1 MDYQKLADLLF
12 PNIPTREE
20 IEERYPKRNRKEGEA
35 VTRFAPSPTGFVH
48 IGNFMSCLIDY
59 VLAKTTKGIFYLRN
73 EDTDKTREVD
83 TAVEKIMELLNTY
96 DILPDEYQ
104 YKGETKGEYGPYI
117 QSERQEIYQA
127 FIKDLIKKGR
137 AYPCFCTKEELNETR
152 EIQEVNKERI
162 GYFGSYAKC
171 RDLTLEEIEEK
182 IKAGIPYVIRFRSL
196 GDYNKRFVF
205 EDLVRGNIEF
215 PENDQDAII
224 MKSDVALPTY
234 HFAHAVDDY
243 LMQTTHVVR
252 GEEWLSSVPLHIE
265 LFEALGAIPPKYI
278 HNPLILKK
286 DGERVRKISKRKDP
300 EASMS
305 FYEEMGYPTYSVI
318 EALMTIIN
326 SNYEEWHTENPDKT
340 FLDFPFSP
348 KKMSTSGAFFDLEK
362 LDNIS
367 KEYFAKLTAEE
378 IYEGL
383 LEYTQKYDPEFF
395 EIIEKNKDYTISILN
410 IERNTEKPRKD
421 IAKYKDI
428 KELFWYMYEEYFYQG
443 NPYKNITENYKLDGI
458 SEYFEECYNKEDNE
472 EKWFNTLK
480 EFAEK
485 YKYTAS
491 RKDYKANPENYNGTI
506 AKFCE
511 IIRVI
516 ITTSNMSPNL
526 YDLLQ
531 LLGIDEI
538 KKRFE
543 LFKSLSF
550 GKNNT

>member
-12 PNIPTREE
+12 PNVPTREE
-20 IEERYPKRNRKEGEA
+20 IEQRYPKRNQKEGEA

-48 IGNFMSCLIDY
+48 IGNFMSCLTDY
-59 VLAKTTKGIFYLRN
+59 ILAKTTNGIFYLRN
-73 EDTDKTREVD
+73 EDTDKSREVD

-96 DILPDEYQ
+96 NILPDEYQ
-104 YKGETKGEYGPYI
+104 YKGETHGEYGPYI
-117 QSERQEIYQA
+117 QSERKEIYQA

-137 AYPCFCTKEELNETR
+137 AYPCFCTKEKLNETR

-196 GDYNKRFVF
+196 GDYNNRFVF
-205 EDLVRGNIEF
+205 DDLVRGSIEF

-265 LFEALGAIPPKYI
+265 LFEAIGATPPKYI

-286 DGERVRKISKRKDP
+286 DGEKVRKISKRKDP

-305 FYEEMGYPTYSVI
+305 YYEEMGYPTYSVI

-362 LDNIS
+362 LNNIS

-383 LEYTQKYDPEFF
+383 LEYTKKYDLEFF
-395 EIIEKNKDYTISILN
+395 EIISKNKDYTINILN

-443 NPYKNITENYKLDGI
+443 NPYKDVTEGYKLDGI
-458 SEYFEECYNKEDNE
+458 SEYFEECYNKEDTE
-472 EKWFNTLK
+472 EEWFSNLK
-480 EFAEK
+480 AFAEK
-485 YKYTAS
+485 YKYTSS
-491 RKDYKANPENYNGTI
+491 RKDYKANPENYNGTV

-511 IIRVI
+511 IVRVI

-531 LLGIDEI
+531 LLGLEEI
-538 KKRFE
+538 KKRIE
-543 LFKSLSF
+543 LFKNYLQA
-550 GKNNT
+550 K